1 MTAMDETAKRERM
14 PRSAR
19 RAQLMAA
26 AQAVFVESGYH
37 SAAMDE
43 IAERAHVSKPVLYQH
58 FPGKL
63 DLYLALLEQ
72 HTREVPAVIA
82 EAVNTTTD
90 NRMRVGA
97 AIEAFFAYV
106 EREDAGFRL
115 VFESDLTNEPA
126 VAEKVGRMTT
136 ETAAVVAQV
145 VREDTGLD
153 AERAELVAVG
163 LVGMSQVVAR
173 YWLSSGST
181 IPRSEAARLV
191 SILGWRGL
199 KGFPMSVS
207 DESLNAKAQ
216 R

>member
-1 MTAMDETAKRERM
+1 MAALEDSTKRERL

-19 RAQLMAA
+19 RAQLMEA

-72 HTREVPAVIA
+72 HTREVPVIVR
-82 EAVNTTTD
+82 EAVDATSD

-126 VAEKVGRMTT
+126 VAQKVTRMTT

-145 VREDTGLD
+145 VREDTDLD
-153 AERAELVAVG
+153 AEQAELLGVA
-163 LVGMSQVVAR
+163 LVGMSQVAAR
-173 YWLSSGST
+173 YWISTGSK
-181 IPRSEAARLV
+181 IPREEASRLV
-191 SILGWRGL
+191 GTLGWRGL
-199 KGFPMSVS
+199 KGFPMTGG
-207 DESLNAKAQ
+207 DETAH
-216 R
+216 

>member
-1 MTAMDETAKRERM
+1 MAAMEDAAKRERL

-19 RAQLMAA
+19 RAQLMEA
-26 AQAVFVESGYH
+26 AQSVFVESGYH

-72 HTREVPAVIA
+72 HTREVPDIVRQAVA
-82 EAVNTTTD
+82 ETTD
-90 NRMRVGA
+90 NRLRVGA

-126 VAEKVGRMTT
+126 VAEKVTRMTT
-136 ETAAVVAQV
+136 ETAAVVAEV

-153 AERAELVAVG
+153 AEQAELLGVA
-163 LVGMSQVVAR
+163 LVGMSQV
-173 YWLSSGST
+173 
-181 IPRSEAARLV
+181 AARSWISTGSRTPREEASRLV
-191 SILGWRGL
+191 GTLGWRGL
-199 KGFPMSVS
+199 KGFPKTGG
-207 DESLNAKAQ
+207 DESPA
-216 R
+216 

>member
-1 MTAMDETAKRERM
+1 MTGTDDPTKRGRL

-19 RAQLMAA
+19 RAQLMEA
-26 AQAVFVESGYH
+26 AQSVFVESGFH

-63 DLYLALLEQ
+63 DLYLALLDQ
-72 HTREVPAVIA
+72 HTREFPELVRKAV
-82 EAVNTTTD
+82 ESTTD
-90 NRMRVGA
+90 NNERVAAAVGA
-97 AIEAFFAYV
+97 FFEFV

-126 VAEKVGRMTT
+126 VAERVERSLAD
-136 ETAAVVAQV
+136 TADIVAQV
-145 VREDTGLD
+145 VREDTGLPE
-153 AERAELVAVG
+153 AEATLVAVA

-173 YWLSSGST
+173 YWIAQHEP
-181 IPRSEAARLV
+181 IPREEAARIV
-191 SILGWRGL
+191 GILGWRGL
-199 KGFPMSVS
+199 TGFPKTAG
-207 DESLNAKAQ
+207 DEIT